1 MSKPIAVLFIDDDPI
16 VGKLVIDFLQSENID
31 AHHAMS
37 TADALKIIRK
47 PKPDVI
53 LLDWYLGD
61 ETAVS
66 FIEHIARWEEK
77 WQNIPIIWVTAK
89 ALVGDREACL
99 NIGGVDYLSKPF
111 RLSKLLELI
120 NKYTDCVDKE

>member
-31 AHHAMS
+31 AHHAVS
-37 TADALKIIRK
+37 IGEALKIIRK

-61 ETAVS
+61 ETAVG
-66 FIEHIARWEEK
+66 FIDHIAHWGEK
-77 WQNIPIIWVTAK
+77 WQGIPIIWVTAK

-111 RLSKLLELI
+111 SLDKLLELI
-120 NKYTDCVDKE
+120 NKYGN